1 MRKVRE
7 SKHIKETGDVFLQKV
22 KHYRIFLRYHK
33 LQYKNDNSS

>member
-22 KHYRIFLRYHK
+22 EHYHT